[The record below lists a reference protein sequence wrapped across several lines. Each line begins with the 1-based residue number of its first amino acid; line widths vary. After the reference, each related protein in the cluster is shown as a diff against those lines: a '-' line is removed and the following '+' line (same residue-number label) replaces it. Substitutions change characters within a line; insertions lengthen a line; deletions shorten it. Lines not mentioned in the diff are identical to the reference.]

1 MARGRFT
8 FWFAFKRVKIVRNY
22 LRKKGYDSNFIF
34 KATFNDA
41 ISSLEKNDRIDFF
54 YLRF

>member
-1 MARGRFT
+1 MRKLINILWLEDALHSGSHS
-8 FWFAFKRVKIVRNY
+8 KRVKIVRNY

-41 ISSLEKNDRIDFF
+41 ISS
-54 YLRF
+54 